1 VPGRGRQTF
10 PLVPRH
16 ALTGLPFGNLRSHR
30 RGPGSE
36 VIGSRPYRPGDPI
49 SAIDWGA
56 TARLSAA
63 TGRDEFVVRERLADD
78 APRVALVLDR
88 RPAMSLYAP
97 PLPWLSKPTVVREA
111 VAAVV
116 ASARAARADL
126 ASLDFA
132 DGAAHWLPPARRD
145 HSDLIQA
152 RLAAPAAAPEDCLER
167 SLSFLGQHRTD
178 LPGGSFVF
186 VFSDF
191 LAPPSP
197 EMWLQAG
204 AYGWDVVPVV
214 IQDPVW
220 EQSFPDV
227 HGAALQIADPATE
240 AVSLVRLSRREA
252 AAMRA
257 GNVARRQQLDE
268 ELRSCGLRAVVLS
281 TSDPYEIDRAF
292 IQWAEERRRGARRR

>member
-1 VPGRGRQTF
+1 
-10 PLVPRH
+10 
-16 ALTGLPFGNLRSHR
+16 
-30 RGPGSE
+30 
-36 VIGSRPYRPGDPI
+36 
-49 SAIDWGA
+49 
-56 TARLSAA
+56 
-63 TGRDEFVVRERLADD
+63 VVH
-78 APRVALVLDR
+78 
-88 RPAMSLYAP
+88 
-97 PLPWLSKPTVVREA
+97 EA

-116 ASARAARADL
+116 ASALAARADL

-145 HSDLIQA
+145 RSDLIQE
-152 RLAAPAAAPEDCLER
+152 RLAAPTGAPEDSLAR
-167 SLSFLGQHRTD
+167 SLSFLAQHRTD

-191 LAPPSP
+191 LAPPGP

-227 HGAALQIADPATE
+227 HGAALQIADPATG

-252 AAMRA
+252 MARRA
-257 GNVARRQQLDE
+257 DNVARRQRLDE
-268 ELRSCGLRAVVLS
+268 ELTSCGLRAVVLS
-281 TSDPYEIDRAF
+281 TSDPCEIDRAF
-292 IQWAEERRRGARRR
+292 VEWAAERRRGAGRR

>member
-1 VPGRGRQTF
+1 VPARGRQTF

-97 PLPWLSKPTVVREA
+97 PFPWLSKPTVVREA

-116 ASARAARADL
+116 ASALAARADL

-132 DGAAHWLPPARRD
+132 DGAAHWLPPGRRD
-145 HSDLIQA
+145 RGDLIQG
-152 RLAAPAAAPEDCLER
+152 RLTAQTAAPEDSLER
-167 SLSFLGQHRTD
+167 SLSFLARHRAD

-191 LAPPSP
+191 LVPPSP
-197 EMWLQAG
+197 ETWLQAG

-227 HGAALQIADPATE
+227 HGAALQITDPATG
-240 AVSLVRLSRREA
+240 ATSLVRLSRREA
-252 AAMRA
+252 AARRA
-257 GNVARRQQLDE
+257 EHVARRQQLDE
-268 ELRSCGLRAVVLS
+268 DLTSCGLRAVALS
-281 TSDPYEIDRAF
+281 TGDPYEIDRAF
-292 IQWAEERRRGARRR
+292 VQWAEERRRGGSTR

>member
-1 VPGRGRQTF
+1 MPARGRQTF

-36 VIGSRPYRPGDPI
+36 VIGSRPYRRGDPI

-78 APRVALVLDR
+78 APRVAIVLDR

-97 PLPWLSKPTVVREA
+97 PMPWLSKAAAQREA

-116 ASARAARADL
+116 ASALAARADL

-132 DGAAHWLPPARRD
+132 GGDAHWLPPAHRD
-145 HSDLIQA
+145 RSEPIEA
-152 RLAAPAAAPEDCLER
+152 RLAAPAAAPEDTLQR
-167 SLSFLGQHRTD
+167 SLSFLGTHRTD

-186 VFSDF
+186 LFSDF
-191 LAPPSP
+191 LAPPRP
-197 EMWLQAG
+197 EAWLQAG
-204 AYGWDVVPVV
+204 ANGWDLVPVV

-227 HGAALQIADPATE
+227 HGAALRIADPATGE
-240 AVSLVRLSRREA
+240 LSLVRLSRREA
-252 AAMRA
+252 AARRA
-257 GNVARRQQLDE
+257 ENVARRASLDE
-268 ELRSCGLRAVVLS
+268 ELASCGLRAVALS
-281 TSDPYEIDRAF
+281 TSDPHEIDRAF
-292 IQWAEERRRGARRR
+292 VEWAEERRRGNGRR